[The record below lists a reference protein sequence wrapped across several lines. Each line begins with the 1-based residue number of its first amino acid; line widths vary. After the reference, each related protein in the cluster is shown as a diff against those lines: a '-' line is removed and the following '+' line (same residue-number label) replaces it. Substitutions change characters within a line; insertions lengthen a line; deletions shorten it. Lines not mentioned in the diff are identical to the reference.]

1 MENDHHVLTQ
11 RLRDFC
17 LSNPQTLAS
26 RDHQNDGDDPPRDPE
41 HGQKCSQLVRPKCA
55 EHIANEVAENHS
67 AFLDGTAIRRSSS
80 GAQMDR
86 DARLAIGTHSGGEL
100 LQKSSWQSRPQFPEW
115 LSRLR
120 LARQAR
126 CLDKDAR
133 SLPPGKHVS
142 RDGNRRVTLGLKEPI
157 QSETMRQL
165 FSVPLGLCGEQE
177 TKPPLRRRAPPTDR
191 TPAKRPRIVN
201 DASPVGPVHV
211 SPRVATNR
219 T

>member
-1 MENDHHVLTQ
+1 MENDHHVLAQ

-17 LSNPQTLAS
+17 LPNPQALAS

-41 HGQKCSQLVRPKCA
+41 HRQKCSQLVRPKCA

-115 LSRLR
+115 LSRLT
-120 LARQAR
+120 
-126 CLDKDAR
+126 
-133 SLPPGKHVS
+133 VS
-142 RDGNRRVTLGLKEPI
+142 QT
-157 QSETMRQL
+157 
-165 FSVPLGLCGEQE
+165 
-177 TKPPLRRRAPPTDR
+177 
-191 TPAKRPRIVN
+191 
-201 DASPVGPVHV
+201 SPVLRQRCPQLASGKACKPRRKSEGDPWSEGANPVRDNAPAFLCA
-211 SPRVATNR
+211 SGSLW
-219 T
+219 